1 MLGMPG
7 SRKALQRHMQVAL
20 AFNNES
26 AIIEVP
32 DLLGALLMKIASWRE
47 APQGN
52 IDRHLVDAATLASLI
67 DAPEQELLRLN
78 NASDSDRKNV
88 RTLHQVLSD
97 PTDYWWRNMPEEQ
110 RNNGLR
116 TVAILS
122 LLIEMPR
129 KADMRMW
136 LDEHYGLL

>member
-7 SRKALQRHMQVAL
+7 SRQALQRHMQVAL
-20 AFNNES
+20 TFNGEG
-26 AIIEVP
+26 AIIEVS
-32 DLLGALLMKIASWRE
+32 DLLGALLMKVASWRE

-67 DAPEQELLRLN
+67 DEPEQEQLRLS
-78 NASDSDRKNV
+78 NASDNDRKNI

-97 PTDYWWRNMPEEQ
+97 PTDYWWCNMPEEQ

-116 TVAILS
+116 TVVALS

-129 KADMRMW
+129 KVNMHA
-136 LDEHYGLL
+136 